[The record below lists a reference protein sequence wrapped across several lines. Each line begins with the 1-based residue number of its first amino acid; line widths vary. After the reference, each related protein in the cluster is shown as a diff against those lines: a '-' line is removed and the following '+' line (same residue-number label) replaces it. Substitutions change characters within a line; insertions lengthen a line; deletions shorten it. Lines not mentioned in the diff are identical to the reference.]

1 MGYVLLCPIAESV
14 PRASRNVNLLEE
26 VEAQKL
32 AAGDF
37 DDYSPP
43 PHCRVRAAARL
54 PHVVVDG
61 VARIPRQVSTLRY

>member
-43 PHCRVRAAARL
+43 PIAESVRL
-54 PHVVVDG
+54 PAFPTSSSTASPG
-61 VARIPRQVSTLRY
+61 FLAR